1 MKKKEKQ
8 KSLLDLLQEMEEVN
22 GIQVQTIAEEAV
34 VQEKKI
40 ESHPTYPLVTL
51 DDFRRDFSKS
61 DKLITARIQDSGP
74 VEPFNKSDF
83 HLINVL
89 SSLAQHH
96 RSNEDVPDYL
106 YVSSAELAKMIG
118 ISRQTANTK
127 YIDENGNTLTYL
139 EKRLLSLTN
148 RGFLIKEALVP
159 VVKNGMYLRDEK
171 GAIIQRMERNYFFNC
186 VFSFST
192 VGRVKGSNVFKIQLA
207 PVFYFYNN
215 LQILNEKMNGI
226 AYAKI
231 NIDLVGNLNDHR
243 AMRMYEII
251 RVKSL
256 GSSEGSFRISRK
268 ELIEILDV
276 ESSRLKQFLNRVEK
290 NLERIMNFC
299 FDFQKVG
306 GISMVLI
313 RFKIKE

>member
-1 MKKKEKQ
+1 MKKKEQ
-8 KSLLDLLQEMEEVN
+8 RKSLLDLLHEMEEN
-22 GIQVQTIAEEAV
+22 NNCESYSKIEEIV
-34 VQEKKI
+34 IEEKKI
-40 ESHPTYPLVTL
+40 ESQLTYPLVTL
-51 DDFRRDFSKS
+51 DDFRKDFSKS
-61 DKLITARIQDSGP
+61 DKLITARIQDSGS

-89 SSLAQHH
+89 SSLAQNHH
-96 RSNEDVPDYL
+96 SNEDVPDYL

-127 YIDENGNTLTYL
+127 YMDENGNTLNYL

-159 VVKNGMYLRDEK
+159 VVENGMYVRDTR
-171 GAIIQRMERNYFFNC
+171 GAIIHRIERNYFFNC

-192 VGRVKGSNVFKIQLA
+192 IGKIKGSNVFKIQLA

-226 AYAKI
+226 AYTRI

-243 AMRMYEII
+243 AMRMYEVIKI
-251 RVKSL
+251 KSL
-256 GSSEGSFRISRK
+256 GRNEGSFRINRK
-268 ELIEILDV
+268 DLIEVLGV
-276 ESSRLKQFLNRVEK
+276 EPSRLKQFLKRIEK
-290 NLERIMNFC
+290 NLEKIMNFS
-299 FDFQKVG
+299 FEFEKIG
-306 GISMVLI
+306 GISMVLV
-313 RFKIKE
+313 RFRIKE